1 MLPVGKFGRLVP
13 AAIAHLAVSLL
24 RTRTVEFADSQ
35 LQQHYE
41 RVLPLTTYLPEELRP
56 VCALM
61 DAYGRFR
68 VTDGEQSPTVREA
81 LQILTAPDLRPA
93 LRRWYRDYTGEMNPT
108 ATKFRQTLSQI
119 VGESL

>member
-1 MLPVGKFGRLVP
+1 MRRAAELGSLACFGR
-13 AAIAHLAVSLL
+13 AVKF
-24 RTRTVEFADSQ
+24 TDSQ

-41 RVLPLTTYLPEELRP
+41 QVLPLTTYLPEELRP

-68 VTDGEQSPTVREA
+68 VTDGEQADRVREV
-81 LQILTAPDLRPA
+81 LQKLTAPELRPA
-93 LRRWYRDYTGEMNPT
+93 LRRWYRDHTGDMNPT
-108 ATKFRQTLSQI
+108 ATEFRQTLSQI

>member
-1 MLPVGKFGRLVP
+1 VKFTD
-13 AAIAHLAVSLL
+13 A
-24 RTRTVEFADSQ
+24 Q

-61 DAYGRFR
+61 NAYGRFR
-68 VTDGEQSPTVREA
+68 VTDGEQADRVREV
-81 LQILTAPDLRPA
+81 LQKLTAPELRPA
-93 LRRWYRDYTGEMNPT
+93 LRRWYRDHTGEMNPT
-108 ATKFRQTLSQI
+108 ATEFRQTLSQI